1 MMEQKLS
8 DTALESLKSR
18 ITKILPDQIRSCVE
32 QLDEDQLWWRPN
44 ETSNSVGNL
53 VLHVSGS
60 LRHYLCRSLGG
71 FEYERDRAGEFAE
84 RGPVTKQELLA
95 TFDEM
100 VSQAAATLE
109 VFDTSRFTAA
119 TEEPSY
125 YPYVFDQ
132 LIGVLAHLATHTGQ
146 IVFVTKMLK
155 EGAVDEIWIK
165 AHKTNR

>member
-1 MMEQKLS
+1 MDRKLS
-8 DTALESLKSR
+8 DIALESLTSR
-18 ITKILPDQIRSCVE
+18 ITGILPAQIRSCVE

-44 ETSNSVGNL
+44 ESSNSVGNL

-84 RGPVTKQELLA
+84 RGPVTKQQLLA

-100 VSQAAATLE
+100 VSQAAATLD

-132 LIGVLAHLATHTGQ
+132 LIGVLAHLATHAGQ

-165 AHKTNR
+165 AHKTQR